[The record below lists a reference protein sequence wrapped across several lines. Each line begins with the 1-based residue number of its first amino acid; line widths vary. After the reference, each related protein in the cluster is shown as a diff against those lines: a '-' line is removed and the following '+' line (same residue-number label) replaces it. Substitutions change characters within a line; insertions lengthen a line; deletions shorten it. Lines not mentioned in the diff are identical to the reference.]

1 MLNGVDDIV
10 KTLTEDGVKVVADV
24 EEDVYIK
31 LFATVVAAVVVGA
44 IGFYLVKAVFKG

>member
-1 MLNGVDDIV
+1 M

-31 LFATVVAAVVVGA
+31 LFATVVAAVIVGA
-44 IGFYLVKAVFKG
+44 IGFFLVKGMFK